1 MKKIMC
7 ILVFLAVASMS
18 MAAIAPVTSVVKT
31 DAPAIPPSSCPQK
44 LLQSITVGADTFST
58 LKTGTTTQN
67 NVLVPRMDDWDLNTA
82 FTGYTYVSKTVLF
95 GGGNFVSTNGSK
107 PDFFFFEATALTG
120 NPETCSVAAI
130 FTDDSLGAFVA
141 LATPASWGNT
151 GLNVDAAGPT
161 NPGQR
166 IFGTSFDIT
175 DLKTAA
181 GAALASN
188 AVIKGIAV
196 GPTGTGID
204 PIGLFA
210 AFRTPAKG
218 EATTPVPS
226 NVNQAVDGKTLT
238 QVSWSAPVDPNIVSV
253 TGYDVWLE
261 THEPNDLTDTRKST
275 NQPGLSYSASFS
287 SSTTYY
293 WRVDTHVTWTWGTST
308 VKGPVWQFT
317 TLPPVL
323 TFKNV
328 VTTLALSP
336 AALSATVTGNT
347 SPITSVLFELLTPG
361 ATLTDTTTDYQ
372 NPTATLA
379 TTSITDVTYQV
390 KLTVTGATP
399 TPLVKTVSV
408 KFYADACA
416 ARKDASLTPAW
427 STLKNY
433 YDTDSSCFVNVT
445 DLLGY
450 TAKWLNDTTM
460 KTQETYAKTVTV
472 LALDVVVE
480 CENAYAPTDPNYTT
494 QAPLEV
500 NAGAP
505 SIGFDGLA
513 SGGMLINNFGSVGN
527 LLTYQVTIPQTGSY
541 TLYLRA
547 WHEWNRLVSFDIVT
561 SVSPDGNP
569 ANDTLT
575 HLVTLRCYAEA
586 AGAKWYLWTAPLAP
600 DTNPV
605 NLTAG
610 TYLIRMTKTDAY
622 GLDPDF
628 FGFKKN
634 F

>member
-7 ILVFLAVASMS
+7 LLVFLAVASMS
-18 MAAIAPVTSVVKT
+18 MAVIAPVTSVVKT
-31 DAPAIPPSSCPQK
+31 DAAAVPPSTYARK
-44 LLQSITVGADTFST
+44 LLQSITVGADTFS
-58 LKTGTTTQN
+58 LLNIGTTTQN
-67 NVLVPRMDDWDLNTA
+67 NVLVPAMNDMDLNTA
-82 FTGYTYVSKTVLF
+82 FTGFGTYVSKTVLF
-95 GGGNFVSTNGSK
+95 GGTNYVSTNGNK
-107 PDFFFFEATALTG
+107 PDFFFFEATATTG

-130 FTDDSLGAFVA
+130 FPDDTVGTYVA
-141 LATPASWGNT
+141 VVTPASWGNT
-151 GLNVDAAGPT
+151 GFTVVGAVNNT
-161 NPGQR
+161 QR

-188 AVIKGIAV
+188 AIIKGIAIGPV
-196 GPTGTGID
+196 GAGID

-210 AFRTPAKG
+210 AARVPERG
-218 EATTPVPS
+218 EATTPVPT
-226 NVNQAVDGKTLT
+226 NGNNQVDGKTLT

-253 TGYDVWLE
+253 TGYDVWFE
-261 THEPNDLTDTRKST
+261 THEPNDLVDTRKST
-275 NQPGLSYSASFS
+275 NQPGQSYSVSLS

-293 WRVDTHVTWTWGTST
+293 WRVDTYVTWIAGPPTV

-347 SPITSVLFELLTPG
+347 SPITSVLFELLPPGG

-379 TTSITDVTYQV
+379 TTSTTDVTYQV
-390 KLTVTGATP
+390 KLTVSGATP
-399 TPLVKTVSV
+399 QPMVKTVNV

-427 STLKNY
+427 AANY
-433 YDTDSSCFVNVT
+433 YDRDSSCLVNT
-445 DLLGY
+445 SDLLVY
-450 TAKWLNDTTM
+450 VTNWLNDTTM
-460 KTQETYAKTVTV
+460 KTQATYVKAVTV
-472 LALDVVVE
+472 LALDIVVE

-494 QAPLEV
+494 EAPLEENV
-500 NAGAP
+500 GSPRISSN
-505 SIGFDGLA
+505 GLA
-513 SGGMLINNFGSVGN
+513 SGEKMIDGFNVPGY
-527 LLTYQVTIPQTGSY
+527 LLTYQVVVPQTGAY
-541 TLYLRA
+541 TLYVRS
-547 WHEWNRLVSFDIVT
+547 WHEWTRAVSFDIVT
-561 SVSPDGNP
+561 SVSPDGDP
-569 ANDTLT
+569 SNDILT
-575 HLVTLRCYAEA
+575 NLTTMSLPSPG
-586 AGAKWYLWTAPLAP
+586 AGSAWYL
-600 DTNPV
+600 DSKSPV

-610 TYLIRMTKTDAY
+610 TYLIRLTKTDQW
-622 GLDPDF
+622 DVSPDF